1 MSGCTGSEIDSS
13 EIDSFKHYLDDLFI
27 SNKVPETV
35 IDKLKNSACSK
46 NAREYIAQVYS
57 DRKKNIYG
65 NEYDYNNLPKS
76 DKEELTKLDKMKDIL
91 LEIFKKRGG
100 GGVAKQ
106 NPLVVAS
113 KRPNQKNAL
122 PNALA
127 NKRFYII
134 HKNRVLF
141 L

>member
-100 GGVAKQ
+100 GASQ
-106 NPLVVAS
+106 NKILTS
-113 KRPNQKNAL
+113 SRQKDQTKKTLYQTHSQIND
-122 PNALA
+122 
-127 NKRFYII
+127 FT
-134 HKNRVLF
+134 
-141 L
+141 